1 MRSRS
6 SFLLIIL
13 FLGLLLRVWGV
24 NFGLPFQFHQDEPMM
39 VNHAMAFGT
48 GDLNP
53 HYFIIPPLTSYL
65 LFIFYGLYYMVL
77 SVLGAIQGA
86 EAFAVS
92 FFSDP
97 TPFYLIGRIVAGVI
111 PSILSVFLI
120 YKLALKFFSRKAA
133 IYASLVMALT
143 FLNVVNAHY
152 IYADN
157 LMVMFTILAYIA
169 IADIITSSRGK
180 DYILAG
186 FMTGIATAAKYN
198 AALLIVPFLLAHF
211 TNRERKNLNI
221 LLFAGSGIAAFI
233 IFNPY
238 SVLDFKFFLESVTG
252 RIMGGYMGWTY
263 HMVYSMFEGLG
274 FSASILALA
283 GAVIFLLKERRKAV
297 FLISFPLVFYLHL
310 VIRSQQYSRYALVLI
325 PFFALFLAFLFYD
338 YFLPRLKSKAAKL
351 LIIVISF
358 LVIVPTTIKSV
369 KADMLFTSLDTRSE
383 ATKWIEDA
391 LPPSTR
397 IAVDHTFFSPR
408 LIQTEEQ
415 MKAKEVLLDNQPE
428 LKELKEAKLPYQME
442 ALEGRKRYEV
452 YYIVRDTSEGSE
464 FLTEWPAVETS
475 LKAIEKARIEYVVLN
490 STTMNED
497 TKNLQE
503 ELELKYQR
511 IAEFSPYHEGGFRPP
526 MDRAALTALP
536 IKTEELFSRDKSGPY
551 LVIYKLKKR

>member
-238 SVLDFKFFLESVTG
+238 SVLDFKFFL
-252 RIMGGYMGWTY
+252 
-263 HMVYSMFEGLG
+263 
-274 FSASILALA
+274 
-283 GAVIFLLKERRKAV
+283 
-297 FLISFPLVFYLHL
+297 
-310 VIRSQQYSRYALVLI
+310 
-325 PFFALFLAFLFYD
+325 
-338 YFLPRLKSKAAKL
+338 
-351 LIIVISF
+351 
-358 LVIVPTTIKSV
+358 
-369 KADMLFTSLDTRSE
+369 
-383 ATKWIEDA
+383 
-391 LPPSTR
+391 
-397 IAVDHTFFSPR
+397 
-408 LIQTEEQ
+408 
-415 MKAKEVLLDNQPE
+415 
-428 LKELKEAKLPYQME
+428 
-442 ALEGRKRYEV
+442 
-452 YYIVRDTSEGSE
+452 
-464 FLTEWPAVETS
+464 
-475 LKAIEKARIEYVVLN
+475 
-490 STTMNED
+490 
-497 TKNLQE
+497 
-503 ELELKYQR
+503 
-511 IAEFSPYHEGGFRPP
+511 
-526 MDRAALTALP
+526 
-536 IKTEELFSRDKSGPY
+536 
-551 LVIYKLKKR
+551 